1 MSKSIGRGGERMV
14 RLVLVLFAG
23 AMTEQLTAALASP
36 PTVDFQR
43 QVRPILSDACF
54 DCHGPDAK
62 ARKAHLRLDVPD
74 GGVFEDRD
82 GARSSRPAS
91 QARAS

>member
-1 MSKSIGRGGERMV
+1 MIKPPKIGYRGERMAGILLAM
-14 RLVLVLFAG
+14 LVGASTPNAAAG
-23 AMTEQLTAALASP
+23 DVSP

-62 ARKAHLRLDVPD
+62 ARKAHLRLDVAD

-82 GARSSRPAS
+82 GGKVVARKAG
-91 QARAS
+91 